1 MPSWLALRLARLLL
15 RLHRWCYEKIGPL
28 AVAAE
33 GGLHPKHRLT
43 RYHRFFVDNVAA
55 GESVLDIGCGNGA
68 LLKDIAAK
76 TKAPAVG
83 IELSEEN
90 AAAARQA
97 LAGAAGVRVVCGDAT
112 EYSAERPFDAVV
124 LSNVLEHLDGRA
136 AFLRRLRER
145 HPRAKF
151 LIRVPQWDR
160 QWLVP
165 YMEEQ
170 GLDSRLDPTH
180 RLEYTEEKLDAELRE
195 AGLEPVRKEFRWGEI
210 YVVARG
216 SGPS

>member
-1 MPSWLALRLARLLL
+1 M
-15 RLHRWCYEKIGPL
+15 RLHRWSYEKLGPL

-43 RYHRFFVDNVAA
+43 DYHRFFVENVGS

-68 LLKDIAAK
+68 LLRSIVGK
-76 TKAPAVG
+76 TRGPAVG

-90 AAAARQA
+90 AAAAKKA
-97 LAGAAGVRVVCGDAT
+97 LAGVPGVEIVRGDAQ
-112 EYSAERPFDAVV
+112 EYSGGRGFDAIV
-124 LSNVLEHLDGRA
+124 LSNVLEHLDGRVE
-136 AFLRRLRER
+136 FLRRLRER
-145 HPRAKF
+145 HPGARF

-170 GLDSRLDPTH
+170 GVDSRLDPTH
-180 RLEYTEEKLDAELRE
+180 RLEYTEAALDGELRA

-210 YVVARG
+210 YVLARG
-216 SGPS
+216 AGPG